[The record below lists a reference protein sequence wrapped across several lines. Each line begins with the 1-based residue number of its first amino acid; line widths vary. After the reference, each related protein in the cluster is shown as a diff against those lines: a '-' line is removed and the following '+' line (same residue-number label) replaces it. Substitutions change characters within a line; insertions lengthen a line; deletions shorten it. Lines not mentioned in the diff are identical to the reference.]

1 MERLQKRKE
10 ELAKQI
16 GEDKIKKIK
25 KFKLL
30 KLLETQIQD
39 LMHYWTLAQILHMI
53 NNEFELKISKTVF
66 YDFCKKNLKKFEK
79 IEIKKI
85 VKEEEDVITI
95 KKDIEEKQETS
106 ILDEDELSVVEMFNN
121 SQKKD

>member
-85 VKEEEDVITI
+85 VKEEDVITI